1 MKITAI
7 FFASMAF
14 TLMAFSQQNITGTF
28 EVDESAANAFIGI
41 EYSSGRLPH
50 EFSGSVGGYTYHLLL
65 GQPLVEFL
73 TNFMRIRATLDAET
87 NIGNFHWEIAPSIY
101 VNYSASLTD
110 IKAFLENFP
119 TYVNTYLA
127 NAPQWLRDVIIQH
140 YQNLQLTMYPG
151 KVLDFVESY
160 VPEFLA
166 IEVTNISGTTQSL
179 QGKLSIS
186 LTISTRGVSPYYPAY
201 TYNQQLLKIT
211 SNVRV
216 TVKRIA
222 FINVSAGWVFW
233 EWSGSTVIP
242 KNGEAQFSLLC
253 FGQSCNQATTQS
265 GRRFYVEF
273 ESERGTF
280 LRAYAADYMPF
291 NNEWI
296 GPRSFLVTLD

>member
-1 MKITAI
+1 MKTIG
-7 FFASMAF
+7 FFLAFIAF

-41 EYSSGRLPH
+41 EYSSGQLPF
-50 EFSGSVGGYTYHLLL
+50 EFSGTVGGYTYHLVLR
-65 GQPLVEFL
+65 QPLIEFL
-73 TNFMRIRATLDAET
+73 PNFMRMRAGLDAYT
-87 NIGNFHWEIAPSIY
+87 SIGNFHWEITPSIY
-101 VNYSASLTD
+101 VNYSASLID

-127 NAPQWLRDVIIQH
+127 DAPQWLRDVIILH

-186 LTISTRGVSPYYPAY
+186 LTITTRGISPYYEAY
-201 TYNQQLLKIT
+201 TYNQELLKIK

-222 FINVSAGWVFW
+222 FINASTKWVYW
-233 EWSGSTVIP
+233 EWTGSKVIP
-242 KNGEAQFSLLC
+242 KGSEAQFSIQC
-253 FGQSCNQATTQS
+253 FGKPCNQVTSQS
-265 GRRFYVEF
+265 GRMFFVEF

-280 LRAYAADYMPF
+280 LRAYTAENMPI
-291 NNEWI
+291 NNTWI
-296 GPRSFLVTLD
+296 GPLPFSITLD